1 MNDISFQRKEIL
13 KKVKDKT
20 ISKECAVA
28 ELEKLNS
35 LSCIDDKPLSADDKK
50 AEITLPVKK
59 MTE

>member
-13 KKVKDKT
+13 KKDKT

-35 LSCIDDKPLSADDKK
+35 LS
-50 AEITLPVKK
+50 
-59 MTE
+59 